1 MTSPALQEIVALLGC
16 PAAGN
21 PAQYLFERAIE
32 AAGIDWRF
40 VTFDVEPERIAE
52 AIAGVAALGFRGCLL
67 AGPLQAAAAALV
79 ATTTPAATFSGGV
92 SLIDRQPEGLVGHM
106 TEGRGVIEALRS
118 HVDPAAAPVLIL
130 GGGPAARATALELA
144 LARCPE
150 ILICDPLAERA
161 EAAVAALNALDGAAA
176 IVLPWEATIEI
187 PAAVGVVVSTLPPEG
202 ADPLPE
208 LIGLRGDMVVAD
220 LPLVPQPS
228 PLIALAAAAGAC
240 PIDGLEIYAEKM
252 AIDFQTWTGSTPDT
266 DMLREALDEFLDA

>member
-67 AGPLQAAAAALV
+67 ADPLQEAAAALV

-118 HVDPAAAPVLIL
+118 HVDPAAAPALIL
-130 GGGPAARATALELA
+130 GCGPAARATALELA

-150 ILICDPLAERA
+150 ILLCDPLAERA

-176 IVLPWEATIEI
+176 TVLPWEATIEI
-187 PAAVGVVVSTLPPEG
+187 PAAVGIVVSALPAEG
-202 ADPLPE
+202 AEPLPE

>member
-67 AGPLQAAAAALV
+67 AGPLQEAAAALV
-79 ATTTPAATFSGGV
+79 ATTTPAASFSGGV

-106 TEGRGVIEALRS
+106 TEGRGVVEALRS
-118 HVDPAAAPVLIL
+118 HVDPASAAVLIL

-161 EAAVAALNALDGAAA
+161 EAAAAALNALEGAAA
-176 IVLPWEATIEI
+176 TVLPWEATIEI
-187 PAAVGVVVSTLPPEG
+187 PAAVGIIVSALPVEGPE
-202 ADPLPE
+202 PLPG
-208 LIGLRGDMVVAD
+208 LVGLRGDMVVAD
-220 LPLVPQPS
+220 LLVVPQPS
-228 PLIALAAAAGAC
+228 PLIALAAAVGAC
-240 PIDGLEIYAEKM
+240 PIDGLEIHAEKM
-252 AIDFQTWTGSTPDT
+252 AIDFQTWTGATPDT

>member
-32 AAGIDWRF
+32 TAGIDWRF
-40 VTFDVEPERIAE
+40 VTFDVEPDRISE

-67 AGPLQAAAAALV
+67 AGPLQAAAAPLM
-79 ATTTPAATFSGGV
+79 ATATPAATFSGGV
-92 SLIDRQPEGLVGHM
+92 SLVDRQPEGLVGHM

-118 HVDPAAAPVLIL
+118 HIDPAAAPVLIL

-150 ILICDPLAERA
+150 ILICDPLTERA
-161 EAAVAALNALDGAAA
+161 SAAMAALNALDGAAA
-176 IVLPWEATIEI
+176 TVLPWEATIEI
-187 PAAVGVVVSTLPPEG
+187 PAAVGIVVSTLPAKG
-202 ADPLPE
+202 AEPLPE
-208 LIGLRGDMVVAD
+208 LVGLRGDMVVAD

-240 PIDGLEIYAEKM
+240 PIGGLEIYAEKM
-252 AIDFQTWTGSTPDT
+252 AIDFQTWTGSMPDT
-266 DMLREALDEFLDA
+266 DMLREALDEFLDT

>member
-67 AGPLQAAAAALV
+67 AGPLQEAAAALV
-79 ATTTPAATFSGGV
+79 ATTTPAASFSGGV

-106 TEGRGVIEALRS
+106 TEGRGVVEALRS
-118 HVDPAAAPVLIL
+118 HVDPASAAVLIL

-150 ILICDPLAERA
+150 ILICDPLAARA
-161 EAAVAALNALDGAAA
+161 EAAAAALNALEGAAA
-176 IVLPWEATIEI
+176 TVLPWEATIEI
-187 PAAVGVVVSTLPPEG
+187 PAAVGIIVSALPVEGPE
-202 ADPLPE
+202 PLPC
-208 LIGLRGDMVVAD
+208 LVGLRGDMVVAD
-220 LPLVPQPS
+220 LPVVPQPS
-228 PLIALAAAAGAC
+228 PLIALAAAVGAC
-240 PIDGLEIYAEKM
+240 PIDGLEIHAEKM
-252 AIDFQTWTGSTPDT
+252 AIDFQTWTGATPDT

>member
-67 AGPLQAAAAALV
+67 AGPLQAAAAPLV

-150 ILICDPLAERA
+150 ILLCDPLAERA

-176 IVLPWEATIEI
+176 TVLPWEATIEI
-187 PAAVGVVVSTLPPEG
+187 PAAVGIVVSALPAEG
-202 ADPLPE
+202 AEPLPE

-240 PIDGLEIYAEKM
+240 PIDGLEIYSEKM

-266 DMLREALDEFLDA
+266 DMLCEALDEFLDA

>member
-176 IVLPWEATIEI
+176 TVLPWAATIEI
-187 PAAVGVVVSTLPPEG
+187 PAALGIVISALPAEG
-202 ADPLPE
+202 AEPLPG
-208 LIGLRGDMVVAD
+208 LIGLRGDMAVAD

-240 PIDGLEIYAEKM
+240 PIDGLEIYSEKM

>member
-67 AGPLQAAAAALV
+67 AGPLQAAAPLV

-118 HVDPAAAPVLIL
+118 HVDPAAASVLIL

-176 IVLPWEATIEI
+176 TVLPWEATIEI
-187 PAAVGVVVSTLPPEG
+187 PAAVGIVVSALPAEG
-202 ADPLPE
+202 AEPLPE
-208 LIGLRGDMVVAD
+208 LVGLRGDMVVAD

-240 PIDGLEIYAEKM
+240 PIDGLEIYSEKM

>member
-67 AGPLQAAAAALV
+67 AGPLQAAVAALV

-176 IVLPWEATIEI
+176 TVLPWEATIEI
-187 PAAVGVVVSTLPPEG
+187 PAAVGVVVSALPAEG
-202 ADPLPE
+202 AEPLPE
-208 LIGLRGDMVVAD
+208 LVGLRGDMVVAD

-252 AIDFQTWTGSTPDT
+252 AIDFQTWTGATPDT

>member
-67 AGPLQAAAAALV
+67 ADPLQEAAAALV

-118 HVDPAAAPVLIL
+118 HVDPAAAPALIL
-130 GGGPAARATALELA
+130 GCGPAARATALELA

-150 ILICDPLAERA
+150 ILLCDPLAERA

-176 IVLPWEATIEI
+176 TVLPWEATIEI
-187 PAAVGVVVSTLPPEG
+187 PAAVGIVVSALPAEG
-202 ADPLPE
+202 AEPLPE

-220 LPLVPQPS
+220 LPLVAQPS

-252 AIDFQTWTGSTPDT
+252 AIDFQTWTGATPDT

>member
-67 AGPLQAAAAALV
+67 AGPLQAAAAPLV

-176 IVLPWEATIEI
+176 TVLPWAATIEI
-187 PAAVGVVVSTLPPEG
+187 PAAVGIVVSALSPEG
-202 ADPLPE
+202 AEPLPG
-208 LIGLRGDMVVAD
+208 LVGLRGDMVVAD

-240 PIDGLEIYAEKM
+240 PIDGLEIYSEKM

>member
-40 VTFDVEPERIAE
+40 VTFDVEPARIGE
-52 AIAGVAALGFRGCLL
+52 AIAGVSALGLRGCIL
-67 AGPLQAAAAALV
+67 AGPLQEAAAALM
-79 ATTTPAATFSGGV
+79 ATMTPSATFSGGV
-92 SLIDRQPEGLVGHM
+92 SLVDRQPEGLVGHM
-106 TEGRGVIEALRS
+106 TDGRGVVEALRS
-118 HVDPAAAPVLIL
+118 HIDPASTHVLIL
-130 GGGPAARATALELA
+130 GGGPVARATALELA
-144 LARCPE
+144 LARCPG
-150 ILICDPLAERA
+150 IVVCDSQTDRA
-161 EAAVAALNALDGAAA
+161 EATVAAINGLDDAAA
-176 IVLPWEATIEI
+176 TMLPWEPTLEI
-187 PAAVGVVVSTLPPEG
+187 PAAVGIIVSVLAADGPESPPG
-202 ADPLPE
+202 

-240 PIDGLEIYAEKM
+240 TIDGLEIHAEKM
-252 AIDFQTWTGSTPDT
+252 AIDFQAWTGTKPDT